1 MADQV
6 RPDEHDDP
14 VAAVLAAHR
23 SGAALALA
31 TSGTSTSGTSATG
44 PSAAGPSAAG
54 ARRVLRTTESW
65 WGSFEA
71 YSGLTGV
78 GPGSRVWVPGPLRST
93 MNLFAAVHAS
103 WAGAELVDRPSDAT
117 HACLTP
123 AQLELRGSSVPAGT
137 MVVVAGAALPDRLAR
152 DAQAAGLS
160 ISHYYG
166 AAELSFVAAARDG
179 AGLSAFPGVEIAV
192 RDEPEPGTIWVRS
205 PWVCDGYDGP
215 PGSLL
220 RTPDGWA
227 SVGDIGALAGGTLT
241 VHGRPD
247 AIVTAGATVLVADV
261 EAALRPEARGA
272 FAVHAVQHATLGQ
285 VVGIVVTVA
294 TDRDRLERVAR
305 ERLPVTHRPR
315 VWSVLPTL
323 PLTPAGKVDRG
334 QLPGT
339 PASSPV
345 PSGTQQSGTSP
356 SGTSLSGTSPS
367 GTPLSAG
374 PPGAGS

>member
-1 MADQV
+1 MTDHV

-14 VAAVLAAHR
+14 VAAVLAAHQ
-23 SGAALALA
+23 SGAALAL
-31 TSGTSTSGTSATG
+31 STSGTSG
-44 PSAAGPSAAG
+44 AG
-54 ARRVLRTTESW
+54 ARRVVRTTESW

-71 YSGLTGV
+71 YAELTGV

-103 WAGAELVDRPSDAT
+103 WAGAEVVDRPADAT

-123 AQLELRGSSVPAGT
+123 AQLELRGGSLRPGT
-137 MVVVAGAALPDRLAR
+137 SVVVAGAAVPDRLLH
-152 DAQAAGLS
+152 DAQQAGLRVA
-160 ISHYYG
+160 HYYG
-166 AAELSFVAAARDG
+166 AAELSFVAAARGG
-179 AGLSAFPGVEIAV
+179 AGLRAFPGVEIEV
-192 RDEPEPGTIWVRS
+192 RGEPVSGTIWVRS

-227 SVGDIGALAGGTLT
+227 TVGDVGALAGGTLS

-247 AIVTAGATVLVADV
+247 AIVTAGATVLIADV
-261 EAALRPEARGA
+261 EAVLRPEARGA
-272 FAVHAVQHATLGQ
+272 FAIHAVPHPTLGQ

-294 TDRDRLERVAR
+294 ADRDRLERVAK

-323 PLTPAGKVDRG
+323 PLTPAGKLDR
-334 QLPGT
+334 
-339 PASSPV
+339 V
-345 PSGTQQSGTSP
+345 R
-356 SGTSLSGTSPS
+356 LSGT
-367 GTPLSAG
+367 GW
-374 PPGAGS
+374 GAGR